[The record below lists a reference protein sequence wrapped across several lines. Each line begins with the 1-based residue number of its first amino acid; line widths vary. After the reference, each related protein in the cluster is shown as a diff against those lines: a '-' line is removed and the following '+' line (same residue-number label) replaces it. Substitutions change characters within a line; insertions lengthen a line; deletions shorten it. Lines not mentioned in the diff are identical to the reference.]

1 MRYLFI
7 VLAIAGVYV
16 SARALQVHYSDKPQ
30 PCSINEIWDCGVVNH
45 SKYAVMAGIPVA
57 LIGAIGYGF
66 LGTLAGLR
74 RFRLLTAAACVGLA
88 FSLYLTYIERYV
100 LGVWCIYCV
109 ASLVIISAI
118 VLLCLVRL
126 AFGRERHP
134 TPA

>member
-1 MRYLFI
+1 VRYLFI
-7 VLAIAGVYV
+7 VLAIAGVCV

-57 LIGAIGYGF
+57 LIGAIGYVF
-66 LGTLAGLR
+66 LGTLAGLC
-74 RFRLLTAAACVGLA
+74 RFRLRTAGACVGLA

-109 ASLVIISAI
+109 ASLAIISTT